1 MATTTATISISST
14 DLQPGSPLSINAS
27 TTCMKAGLTTGLELM
42 EMGNASVEVGSPTE
56 HSLAEALG
64 TADSA
69 NWVYICNT
77 STDDTYNVEIVI
89 NETIIGY
96 LNAGE
101 WLWMPWNMGDTAA
114 EIEVQAINGTNTL
127 EYAIFKSAWT
137 LPTAS

>member
-1 MATTTATISISST
+1 
-14 DLQPGSPLSINAS
+14 
-27 TTCMKAGLTTGLELM
+27 MKTGLTTGLELM
-42 EMGNASVEVGSPTE
+42 EMGNASIQVGSPTE

-77 STDDTYNVEIVI
+77 STDDTYNTEIVI
-89 NETIIGY
+89 NETVLGY

-101 WLWMPWNMGDTAA
+101 WLWMPWNNGDTAA
-114 EIEVQAINGTNTL
+114 EIEVQAIGGTNTL

-137 LPTAS
+137 LPTATA